1 MRLFGFL
8 LVSALAAGATEQ
20 CEPDYINT
28 LPAESSDRRAVLE
41 DRLQQTPDDFTLNR
55 LFLSA
60 SVYGR
65 SPIRERYQRLFAAH
79 PDSLDYQYLRAR
91 SLVGS
96 NTKEAL
102 RIYGQILDK
111 DPDYPWVH
119 LSQLEIYRSP
129 VFRDRQKLQA
139 SFSVMTRVCPA
150 MFAPYGYLNEIPDNA
165 LAAHAAQFLRA
176 MLRALQSPRQLAYYR
191 NLWAVEFRL
200 LPAAEHNQERK
211 QIAEDLMQL
220 LPFEHD
226 PLIRPVIK
234 NGAEL
239 DGDDALAKRMAAEPQ
254 ADPIRLV
261 NDASNAWFKKYP
273 APKNDDPPE
282 KKQAYGADLLAKSDE
297 WRKMA
302 PKSVIG
308 YYHRVKALTLVNASE
323 REIAAAGEEMLAMLR
338 GSDPSS
344 STWFVNLA
352 RVYVDNGILLD
363 RVPGIVS
370 EAIERLDDPE
380 AVVEIDLSPDRA
392 LTAQNREMLVYYHD
406 AALLVLAEADEK
418 QGQRDKAHETLYQAT
433 EYLASKAPSP
443 TETNEMVLFWYK
455 RARYENLRTQ
465 AEMAEREGRKL
476 DALNGYRET
485 LSVLALGQQ
494 KELMARQRKLWQEL
508 GGSDEGWQQWMDQA
522 LAATPKTARTRV
534 RDRPEY
540 SAENRKLPP
549 LLAQDTEG
557 RQWTL
562 DRLAGKTTIA
572 VVWATWCVPCRAEL
586 PYFAKLADRLKNSDL
601 ALAIA
606 FNTDDNIA
614 LAESFAKS
622 HGYTFP
628 VLGAKQYA
636 EDLMPLMSIP
646 RTWISRN
653 GVIAE
658 EHIGFGDDGD
668 KWVEQLLS
676 QLKEP

>member
-1 MRLFGFL
+1 VR
-8 LVSALAAGATEQ
+8 
-20 CEPDYINT
+20 
-28 LPAESSDRRAVLE
+28 
-41 DRLQQTPDDFTLNR
+41 
-55 LFLSA
+55 
-60 SVYGR
+60 
-65 SPIRERYQRLFAAH
+65 
-79 PDSLDYQYLRAR
+79 
-91 SLVGS
+91 
-96 NTKEAL
+96 
-102 RIYGQILDK
+102 
-111 DPDYPWVH
+111 
-119 LSQLEIYRSP
+119 
-129 VFRDRQKLQA
+129 
-139 SFSVMTRVCPA
+139 
-150 MFAPYGYLNEIPDNA
+150 
-165 LAAHAAQFLRA
+165 
-176 MLRALQSPRQLAYYR
+176 
-191 NLWAVEFRL
+191 
-200 LPAAEHNQERK
+200 
-211 QIAEDLMQL
+211 
-220 LPFEHD
+220 
-226 PLIRPVIK
+226 
-234 NGAEL
+234 
-239 DGDDALAKRMAAEPQ
+239 
-254 ADPIRLV
+254 
-261 NDASNAWFKKYP
+261 
-273 APKNDDPPE
+273 
-282 KKQAYGADLLAKSDE
+282 
-297 WRKMA
+297 
-302 PKSVIG
+302 
-308 YYHRVKALTLVNASE
+308 
-323 REIAAAGEEMLAMLR
+323 
-338 GSDPSS
+338 
-344 STWFVNLA
+344 
-352 RVYVDNGILLD
+352 
-363 RVPGIVS
+363 
-370 EAIERLDDPE
+370 IERLDDPE

-406 AALLVLAEADEK
+406 AALLVLAQADEK
-418 QGQRDKAHETLYQAT
+418 QGDRDKAHEALWQAT
-433 EYLASKAPSP
+433 DYLASKAPSP

-601 ALAIA
+601 ALAIS